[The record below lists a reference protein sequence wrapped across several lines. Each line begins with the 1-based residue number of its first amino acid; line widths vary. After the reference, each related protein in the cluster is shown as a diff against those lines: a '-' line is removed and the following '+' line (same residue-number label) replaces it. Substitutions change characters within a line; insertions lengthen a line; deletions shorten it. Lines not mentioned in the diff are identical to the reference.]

1 MLGSPRRW
9 LLAMVLQAV
18 VGFFLLFPC
27 LGGRL
32 AAVRC
37 HSATDVFA
45 FIVAYVAAGADPAFL
60 PSLRAAALSVAGPP
74 RGMPQPGRLGR
85 GQRGMGRGPVLQP
98 SAQPRLV
105 VGVLPQPAAPAGLG
119 LRPPLVPRPVDEP
132 SRGRLVRR
140 GGLVRGRGLRGR
152 SPPAGNP
159 GGRLPPPR
167 GQVPGPGQGLSAVVR
182 LGPARGRPR
191 FGLPVFSLRP
201 GKGDLLRSPAGG
213 QPRQVLRRTRA
224 RVAVF
229 SKKPLFVLVP
239 VSDSHF
245 SPREPSG
252 WSAPHPRKSDFVCR
266 C

>member
-18 VGFFLLFPC
+18 VGFFLPPPR

-37 HSATDVFA
+37 RSATDVFA
-45 FIVAYVAAGADPAFL
+45 AFVAAGADPAFL
-60 PSLRAAALSVAGPP
+60 RAAAPSVAGPP
-74 RGMPQPGRLGR
+74 PGFPQPGRLGR
-85 GQRGMGRGPVLQP
+85 GQRGRGRGPVLQP
-98 SAQPRLV
+98 DAQPRLV
-105 VGVLPQPAAPAGLG
+105 VGVLPQPAAPAALG
-119 LRPPLVPRPVDEP
+119 HRPPLVSRPVDEP

-152 SPPAGNP
+152 LLPAGSR

-201 GKGDLLRSPAGG
+201 GKGDLRRSPAGR
-213 QPRQVLRRTRA
+213 QPRQVLLRIGV

-229 SKKPLFVLVP
+229 CSRSRSSCSFR
-239 VSDSHF
+239 
-245 SPREPSG
+245 SPARTSRRGGQAGGRPPTPGRATLS
-252 WSAPHPRKSDFVCR
+252 CR